1 MFLSFIMLRE
11 EIVEFLGEDWTAL
24 NGQIRDALKSDVH
37 LLQAVNDD
45 IISHS
50 GKMLRPL
57 MALLVARIV
66 GGKTNGDAVKVAA
79 ATELLHNATLLHDDV
94 ADKSTLRRG
103 KPTLCS
109 KIGPQAAVLV
119 GDFWLA
125 RAMELVVEVKDHQEA
140 IVDVFSNA
148 MTCLAE
154 GEMLQLEK
162 ASGERTERKDYLR
175 IIYCKTASLFETA
188 CLSAAIA
195 SGADEGQLA
204 QVKKYAYS
212 LGIAFQIKDDILDYV
227 GDAALGKPVGIDLKE
242 QKITL
247 PLLCAL
253 EGSPRDEEIR
263 KMLFDIHNHPEYCE
277 QIRTFVF
284 EHQGVE
290 KAEVILE
297 RYIQDAVD
305 ALNCFGDGRE
315 KEYLTG
321 IARYN
326 TVRKS

>member
-1 MFLSFIMLRE
+1 MMLRD
-11 EIVEFLGEDWTAL
+11 EIIDFLGEDWTLL
-24 NGQIRDALKSDVH
+24 NGQIKGALKSDVH

-45 IISHS
+45 IVSHS

-57 MALLVARIV
+57 MALLVARIIS
-66 GGKTNGDAVKVAA
+66 GKVSEDAVKVAA

-94 ADKSTLRRG
+94 ADESTLRRG

-125 RAMELVVEVKDHQEA
+125 RAMELVVEAKERQKEV
-140 IVDVFSNA
+140 VNVFSNA

-162 ASGERTERKDYLR
+162 ASGERTEQKDYLR

-188 CLSAAIA
+188 CLSAAIV
-195 SGADEGQLA
+195 SGASEKELEC
-204 QVKKYAYS
+204 VKSYACS
-212 LGIAFQIKDDILDYV
+212 LGIAFQIKDDILDYT
-227 GDAALGKPVGIDLKE
+227 GDDSLGKPIGIDLKE

-247 PLLCAL
+247 PLLCAFN
-253 EGSPRDEEIR
+253 ESAQEDEIR
-263 KMLFDIHNHPEYCE
+263 KMIFDIHSHPEYCE

-284 EHQGVE
+284 EHRGVE

-297 RYIQDAVD
+297 EYIQRAVD
-305 ALNCFGDGRE
+305 ALAGFQDGPE
-315 KEYLTG
+315 KEYLTR

-326 TVRKS
+326 TIRKS